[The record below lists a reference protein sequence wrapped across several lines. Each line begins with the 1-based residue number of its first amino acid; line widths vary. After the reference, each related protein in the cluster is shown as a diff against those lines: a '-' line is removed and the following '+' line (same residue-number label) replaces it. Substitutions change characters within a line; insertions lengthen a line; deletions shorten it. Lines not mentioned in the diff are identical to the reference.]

1 MNELQ
6 NVKAVRQ
13 LLAGTHKTQTR
24 QTHYFGKIITE
35 VADEDIIEKFTNGKP
50 YIWIEVDPATNV
62 RTRVTQNDGFKSR
75 ESEAGYLIRQSQKEL
90 LMPSD
95 CPTCGY
101 SMHNHE
107 KRLNEK
113 FWSIHKECF
122 DCVVKKETLLRS
134 DPEAW
139 DSYQRDK
146 MYKNAKSFFND
157 ADEDVKGLEKIM
169 TQAIRQ
175 VQNADG
181 DVETFE
187 ASMSKEK
194 FKDMVLHKYEEYKK
208 DTLGELKNGNR

>member
-50 YIWIEVDPATNV
+50 YIWIEVDPVTNV

-139 DSYQRDK
+139 DSYQR
-146 MYKNAKSFFND
+146 
-157 ADEDVKGLEKIM
+157 
-169 TQAIRQ
+169 Q